1 MTQGRCVG
9 VTEKGEGRRR
19 REGAEGSESPVIQ
32 VVHGILF
39 APPFHAH
46 PPRIL
51 PRDERSRRNDL
62 RINTSESQQSSF
74 FFFFT
79 PTRRTEQ
86 IIPQLIHLFCL
97 PSLCLGPKHLASSGA
112 LTRTEMLQPH
122 SPACPWHG
130 GSACWPY
137 RPPAAGA
144 PAWCFRF
151 HPAAGGRACAR
162 CPRSTT
168 SSARP
173 VCSGAASYRT
183 GGSPLPEG
191 RQGGIKKN

>member
-1 MTQGRCVG
+1 MCGCD
-9 VTEKGEGRRR
+9 GEGRGEKKEGRSR
-19 REGAEGSESPVIQ
+19 GIREPSHSSRPR
-32 VVHGILF
+32 HPF
-39 APPFHAH
+39 RPPFHAH

-144 PAWCFRF
+144 PA
-151 HPAAGGRACAR
+151 
-162 CPRSTT
+162 
-168 SSARP
+168 
-173 VCSGAASYRT
+173 
-183 GGSPLPEG
+183 
-191 RQGGIKKN
+191 